1 MLPSNG
7 TTGSAPAG
15 KDGGLI
21 GWFIRNPVAA
31 NLLMLVLL
39 VGGAL
44 SAVNLQ
50 RQVFPTISPGTV
62 VVTVPFPGATPAEV
76 EEGVTRRVEEA
87 VLGIDGVKRVNSTA
101 SENVGRVVVETND
114 FADLQLVKDDIESA
128 VDRLS
133 DFPPENAEKPVVV
146 APKPTGGV
154 VTLAVVGDVG
164 AMALRRAAEDIE
176 RDLLTQP
183 GVSLVSLEGDRDLE
197 ISIEVSEAT
206 LRRYDLTF
214 AEVAGAVRQS
224 SLDLAGGS
232 IASDSGEILL
242 RTNQKRQTGEEFES
256 VVIRT
261 LPDGS
266 LVTLADVAEIKD
278 GFVREQLTNDYNGRP
293 AVFVKVARAEAEDVL
308 KVKAAVDEF
317 LTGYSPPPGV
327 ELIQLRDETQLLRER
342 VNLLL
347 RNGAFGFALV
357 FLFLVLMLDLRLAV
371 WVSAGI
377 ATAFM
382 GGIMLFGALGVTIT
396 MISLFGLI
404 IVLGL
409 VVDDAIVIGE
419 NIDAEQ
425 QSGAPGDV
433 AARRGAQRMLA
444 PVVVGVLTTVAAF
457 APLLVTGGTFGDITR
472 AIPVVVISV
481 LLVSVLE
488 AFCILPSHLSHG
500 ASWSRG
506 PIKRIQAKIGA
517 GVKWVR
523 DRLVRPGVM
532 LAAQWRYATVGIAI
546 AFFVLCIGLL
556 QNGQVRFIF
565 FPAVEG
571 NSLSASLTMPDGTPF
586 ERTDAAIQ
594 RMTDAAYE
602 VAAEIGE
609 ESGETLFV
617 SVTSTSG
624 GRATSDNGPGGQ
636 SSFSGQENIGQVRIE
651 LTPFGQRVTPA
662 AEIER
667 RWRARVGTIEGAERV
682 SFASSFVQ
690 FGSDVEFELAH
701 QDERLL
707 VAAAEALKEQLA
719 QVEGVNQVED
729 SFDLGKRQLVF
740 ELTPAGRAAGL
751 READIAVQ
759 VRQGF
764 FGEEVQRIQR
774 GREEIRV
781 YVRYPEATRAKLDS
795 LDNFRVQLPSGGS
808 APLLTVASVEES
820 RAYSSIERIDGRR
833 VVTVSADVDESVST
847 PNIANE
853 VILSSVMPALE
864 QQYPGL
870 RWVRAGSARE
880 QNEDLATLGSA
891 FIVVLL
897 IIFAMIATQLRSYIQ
912 PLAILVAIPLGV
924 AGAVLGHF
932 VLGFA
937 LSFISIFGIVA
948 LAGVAVNASV
958 VLVDLYNQH
967 RDAGKT
973 PIEAAADSAA
983 RRFRPV
989 LLTTLTTALGLAPL
1003 LLEKSP
1009 QAQFLIPMAVSLGF
1023 GIVISGFMVLFV
1035 TPAVAV
1041 IIDDWR
1047 AKVSTRSAAAS
1058 AGTAPDAE
1066 SATTKRVPAG
1076 LLALGAV
1083 FLAPTVTDAA
1093 DLELRLDNGPDDGV
1107 LVFQVYDAAD
1117 AFVDL
1122 RDPAQEFSLPAASD
1136 GTYRLSNVTE
1146 GEIAVLVYHDENTNG
1161 RIDKNFIGIPRE
1173 PLAIS
1178 NNYQPKG
1185 PPSFARASFIMPA
1198 DESLQMGMEMYRAL
1212 GERGRFGVGVGVIG
1226 RSSPYLDSSQ
1236 NVTQAI
1242 PAITYVGERLQWF
1255 GPALR
1260 YGLVGS
1266 GKVRLAAAAEYR
1278 VGVYEEADS
1287 DALSGLGDRDGT
1299 LLGGLGLQYEFSEGF
1314 ELELLYQHD
1323 VLDRIGGGMA
1333 NVRLSRGIPWR
1344 NAVFVPQIAYNWLS
1358 TEMSN
1363 HDFGVP
1369 LGAATAGRPA
1379 YRLGSTT
1386 SVEAGLGISVELSE
1400 DWRIIVNV
1408 AGERLDEEVAASP
1421 IVDDDVVIKGVA
1433 IVTYVF

>member
-1 MLPSNG
+1 MFGPVCLLILCLAPSLLPAEELPVPQSNDAREF
-7 TTGSAPAG
+7 APG
-15 KDGGLI
+15 NKDRSLI
-21 GWFIRNPVAA
+21 NWFIRNPVAA
-31 NLLMLVLL
+31 NLLMVVLL

-62 VVTVPFPGATPAEV
+62 VITVPFPGATPAEV

-101 SENVGRVVVETND
+101 SENVGRVVVETSD
-114 FADLQLVKDDIESA
+114 FADVQLVKDDVESA

-154 VTLAVVGDVG
+154 VTLAVVGDIG
-164 AMALRRAAEDIE
+164 AMALRRTAEAIE

-197 ISIEVSEAT
+197 ISIEVNEAT

-214 AEVAGAVRQS
+214 GEVANAVRQS

-232 IASDSGEILL
+232 IASSSGEILL
-242 RTNQKRQTGEEFES
+242 RTSQKRQTGEAFET
-256 VVIRT
+256 VVVRT

-266 LVTLADVAEIKD
+266 VITLADVAEIRD
-278 GFVREQLTNDYNGRP
+278 GFVRKQLRNVYNGRP

-308 KVKAAVDEF
+308 QVKAAVDQF
-317 LTGYSPPPGV
+317 LAAYSPPSGI
-327 ELIQLRDETQLLRER
+327 ELIQLEDETQLLRER

-382 GGIMLFGALGVTIT
+382 GGFLLFGALGVTIT

-419 NIDAEQ
+419 NIDAERE
-425 QSGAPGDV
+425 SGV
-433 AARRGAQRMLA
+433 AGELAAYRGAQRMLA

-457 APLLVTGGTFGDITR
+457 APLLFTGGTFGDITR
-472 AIPVVVISV
+472 AIPLVVISV
-481 LLVSVLE
+481 LLVSLLE
-488 AFCILPSHLSHG
+488 AFCILPAHLSHG
-500 ASWSRG
+500 GPWSRG
-506 PIKRIQAKIGA
+506 PIKRLQGKIGG
-517 GVKWVR
+517 GVQLVR
-523 DRLVRPGVM
+523 DRLVRPGVAF
-532 LAAQWRYATVGIAI
+532 AATWRYATVGVAA
-546 AFFVLCIGLL
+546 AFFILCIGLL
-556 QNGQVRFIF
+556 QSGHVRFIF

-571 NSLSASLTMPDGTPF
+571 NSLSASLTMPEGTPF
-586 ERTDAAIQ
+586 ARTDAAIE
-594 RMTDAAYE
+594 RMTSAAYE
-602 VAAEIGE
+602 TAEAIRN
-609 ESGETLFV
+609 ESGESLFV

-624 GRATSDNGPGGQ
+624 GKASSDNGPGGQ
-636 SSFSGQENIGQVRIE
+636 SSFSGEENIGQVRIE
-651 LTPFGQRVTPA
+651 LTPFGERVTPA

-667 RWRARVGTIEGAERV
+667 RWRDRVGTIEGAERV
-682 SFASSFVQ
+682 TFSSSFVR
-690 FGSDVEFELAH
+690 FGSDIEFELAH
-701 QDERLL
+701 QNEQQL
-707 VAAAEALKEQLA
+707 VAAAKALKQRLA

-781 YVRYPEATRAKLDS
+781 YVRYPESTRANLEA
-795 LDNFRVQLPSGGS
+795 LDNFRVSLPSGGS
-808 APLLTVASVEES
+808 APLFTVARVEES
-820 RAYSSIERIDGRR
+820 RAYASIERIDGRR
-833 VVTVSADVDESVST
+833 VVTVSADVDETLST

-853 VILSSVMPALE
+853 TVLTSVMPVLE
-864 QQYPGL
+864 ENYPGL
-870 RWVRAGSARE
+870 RWVRAGTTRE

-897 IIFAMIATQLRSYIQ
+897 IIFALIATQLRSYIQ

-932 VLGFA
+932 ILGFA

-958 VLVDLYNQH
+958 VLVDLYNQY
-967 RDAGKT
+967 RAEGRS

-1003 LLEKSP
+1003 LFEKSP

-1035 TPAVAV
+1035 TPSVAV
-1041 IIDDWR
+1041 IIDDLRERVSSR
-1047 AKVSTRSAAAS
+1047 APARIV
-1058 AGTAPDAE
+1058 AE
-1066 SATTKRVPAG
+1066 
-1076 LLALGAV
+1076 
-1083 FLAPTVTDAA
+1083 
-1093 DLELRLDNGPDDGV
+1093 
-1107 LVFQVYDAAD
+1107 
-1117 AFVDL
+1117 
-1122 RDPAQEFSLPAASD
+1122 
-1136 GTYRLSNVTE
+1136 
-1146 GEIAVLVYHDENTNG
+1146 
-1161 RIDKNFIGIPRE
+1161 
-1173 PLAIS
+1173 
-1178 NNYQPKG
+1178 
-1185 PPSFARASFIMPA
+1185 
-1198 DESLQMGMEMYRAL
+1198 
-1212 GERGRFGVGVGVIG
+1212 
-1226 RSSPYLDSSQ
+1226 
-1236 NVTQAI
+1236 
-1242 PAITYVGERLQWF
+1242 
-1255 GPALR
+1255 
-1260 YGLVGS
+1260 
-1266 GKVRLAAAAEYR
+1266 
-1278 VGVYEEADS
+1278 
-1287 DALSGLGDRDGT
+1287 
-1299 LLGGLGLQYEFSEGF
+1299 
-1314 ELELLYQHD
+1314 
-1323 VLDRIGGGMA
+1323 
-1333 NVRLSRGIPWR
+1333 
-1344 NAVFVPQIAYNWLS
+1344 
-1358 TEMSN
+1358 
-1363 HDFGVP
+1363 
-1369 LGAATAGRPA
+1369 
-1379 YRLGSTT
+1379 
-1386 SVEAGLGISVELSE
+1386 VE
-1400 DWRIIVNV
+1400 
-1408 AGERLDEEVAASP
+1408 
-1421 IVDDDVVIKGVA
+1421 
-1433 IVTYVF
+1433 T

>member
-1 MLPSNG
+1 MRQDNN
-7 TTGSAPAG
+7 PADIG
-15 KDGGLI
+15 IGAGNKDRGLI
-21 GWFIRNPVAA
+21 NWFIRNPVAA

-44 SAVNLQ
+44 SAINLQ

-176 RDLLTQP
+176 RDLLTQR

-214 AEVAGAVRQS
+214 EEVATAVRQS

-256 VVIRT
+256 VVVRT
-261 LPDGS
+261 RPDGS
-266 LVTLADVAEIKD
+266 VVTLADVAEIRD
-278 GFVREQLTNDYNGRP
+278 GFVREQLTNVYNGRP

-308 KVKAAVDEF
+308 EVKAAVDEF
-317 LTGYSPPPGV
+317 LQAYSPPPGV
-327 ELIQLRDETQLLRER
+327 ELVQLRDETQLLRER

-382 GGIMLFGALGVTIT
+382 GGIMLFGVLGVTIT

-425 QSGAPGDV
+425 QGGASGDV

-472 AIPVVVISV
+472 AIPLVVISV

-500 ASWSRG
+500 KPWSRG
-506 PIKRIQAKIGA
+506 PIKSIQAKIGA
-517 GVKWVR
+517 GVEWVR
-523 DRLVRPGVM
+523 DRLVRPGAER
-532 LAAQWRYATVGIAI
+532 AARWRYATVGIAI
-546 AFFVLCIGLL
+546 AFFILCIGLL

-594 RMTDAAYE
+594 RMTAAAYE
-602 VAAEIGE
+602 VAAEIEE

-636 SSFSGQENIGQVRIE
+636 SSFSGEENIGQV
-651 LTPFGQRVTPA
+651 FGQRVTPA

-667 RWRARVGTIEGAERV
+667 RWRNRVGNIEGAERV
-682 SFASSFVQ
+682 GFASSFVR

-701 QDERLL
+701 QDEGLL
-707 VAAAEALKEQLA
+707 VAAAEALKRQLA
-719 QVEGVNQVED
+719 DVEGVNQIED

-751 READIAVQ
+751 READIARQ
-759 VRQGF
+759 VRRGF

-781 YVRYPEATRAKLDS
+781 YVRYPESTRTNLDA
-795 LDNFRVQLPSGGS
+795 LDNFRVQLPGGGS

-833 VVTVSADVDESVST
+833 VVTVSADVDEAIST

-853 VILSSVMPALE
+853 VVLASVMPALE

-958 VLVDLYNQH
+958 VLVDLYNQY
-967 RDAGKT
+967 RADGKA
-973 PIEAAADSAA
+973 PIQAAADSAA

-1047 AKVSTRSAAAS
+1047 SRVSTRRSAPS
-1058 AGTAPDAE
+1058 AGPTPEGDGAGAKHATAA
-1066 SATTKRVPAG
+1066 
-1076 LLALGAV
+1076 LLVVGAF
-1083 FLAPTVTDAA
+1083 FLAPTIADAA
-1093 DLELRLDNGPDDGV
+1093 DLELRLENGPDTGT

-1117 AFVDL
+1117 AFGDL
-1122 RDPAQEFSLPAASD
+1122 RDPAQEFSLPAAGD
-1136 GTYRLSNVTE
+1136 GPYRLSDIRD
-1146 GEIAVLVYHDENTNG
+1146 GEIALLVYHDENANG

-1185 PPSFARASFIMPA
+1185 PPSFARASFSMPP
-1198 DESLQMGMEMYRAL
+1198 DELLQVGLKMYRVL
-1212 GERGRFGVGVGVIG
+1212 GDRGRFGIGVGVIG

-1236 NVTQAI
+1236 NVTQAF

-1287 DALSGLGDRDGT
+1287 TALSGLGDRKGT

-1333 NVRLSRGIPWR
+1333 NVRLSRGVPWG
-1344 NAVFVPQIAYNWLS
+1344 NTTFVPQIAYNWLS
-1358 TEMSN
+1358 AEMSN

-1369 LGAATAGRPA
+1369 LTGATPNRPA
-1379 YRLGSTT
+1379 YQPGSTT
-1386 SVEAGLGISVELSE
+1386 SVEAGLGVFVELSE

-1408 AGERLDEEVAASP
+1408 AAERLDDEVASSP
-1421 IVDDDVVIKGVA
+1421 IVDDDVVIKGLA